1 MMKWLKKWLCPS
13 AIFLNIKYWVQRL
26 SCPPRKM
33 AEFIQEQRIEVYVS
47 YFYMTLKHHEV
58 FRLSIFEGVGGR
70 GEGGGDLLI
79 VY

>member
-1 MMKWLKKWLCPS
+1 
-13 AIFLNIKYWVQRL
+13 
-26 SCPPRKM
+26 M
-33 AEFIQEQRIEVYVS
+33 AEFIQGQRIEVYVS